1 MSSQDVAD
9 ALGIK
14 RTSVHKYVTRGDLP
28 EPDDRI
34 GRSPVWKRET
44 VESWVAARR
53 GHGWR
58 KGRTG
63 SHRDGGQDAG

>member
-14 RTSVHKYVTRGDLP
+14 RASVHRYVTRGDLP
-28 EPDDRI
+28 EPDDRV

-44 VESWVAARR
+44 FEAWVAARR
-53 GHGWR
+53 GQGWR

-63 SHRDGGQDAG
+63 RAGD